1 MIVLAGRLLDVEKY
15 VGCEFEETNEA
26 SGLPVLEAAHEV
38 VALKV
43 RRASAAAVREEGIG
57 REERSKPEA
66 VEAMRRVRDAMV
78 SCAWR

>member
-1 MIVLAGRLLDVEKY
+1 MMVLAGRLLEEEKY
-15 VGCEFEETNEA
+15 VGCELEETNEA

-43 RRASAAAVREEGIG
+43 RRASGAAVREESMG

-66 VEAMRRVRDAMV
+66 VEAMRRVRDAIV
-78 SCAWR
+78 SCGCW